1 MAKKPVHA
9 SLVWTGSLTFRMTL
23 PDGRTLVT
31 DGDSRRGFSPVELM
45 AVAIS
50 GCMAADVVHILERA
64 RQPPHALRADF
75 TGLRAPSNPHRL
87 VRVELRFVV
96 TGRVEPAQLERA
108 IQLSREK
115 YCSVWNSLRSDTEL
129 EITTQIEADGVR

>member
-9 SLVWTGSLTFRMTL
+9 SLVWTGSLSFRATL

-64 RQPPHALRADF
+64 RQPLDGLRADL

-87 VRVELRFVV
+87 VRVELRFVAK
-96 TGRVEPAQLERA
+96 GGVEPAQLERA
-108 IQLSREK
+108 VQLSREK

-129 EITTQIEADGVR
+129 EITTRIEADGIR